1 MDLRQMN
8 RPLVTLYMLSYNR
21 KQYAREAFES
31 MLQQTYSPLEIIV
44 SDDRSTD
51 GTYEM
56 LREMFQSYKGPHQLR
71 ILQNERNLGFIGN
84 INKVFSLMQGEL
96 LIMNCDDD
104 VSMPNKV
111 ERIVEAWVKYDKK
124 PTAIAT
130 SSILIDAQGKEVG
143 INDLGEERLIVRSLP
158 SFMRLGCPN
167 GLYGKT
173 GAAFAYS
180 RTVLETFGAITTRF
194 TADDAVMVRRAY
206 ALGPLLMVP
215 DFLFKYRTG
224 VGLSTSYTVSF
235 RKETIRQRWVYNSLK
250 QLLIDIQKAPLQP
263 RMMKK
268 ITTILN
274 REMCLELA
282 HSKMWRMGTCARVVL
297 FFKAAKGGIRFF
309 EFPRQTARLA
319 LRAIQLA

>member
-1 MDLRQMN
+1 MDN
-8 RPLVTLYMLSYNR
+8 PLITLYMLSYNR
-21 KQYAREAFES
+21 KQYAQEAFES

-44 SDDRSTD
+44 SDDHSTD

-56 LREMFQSYKGPHQLR
+56 IQQMAKAYQGCHQIR
-71 ILQNERNLGFIGN
+71 ILQNEQNLGFIGN
-84 INKVFSLMQGEL
+84 FNRLLTLFKGEL

-104 VSMPNKV
+104 ISKPNKV
-111 ERIVEAWVKYDKK
+111 ERIVEAWMKYDKN

-130 SSILIDAQGKEVG
+130 SSVLIDAQGKEVG
-143 INDLGEERLIVRSLP
+143 VNDLGEERLIVRSLP

-180 RTVLETFGAITTRF
+180 RKVLETFGPITTRF

-206 ALGPLLMVP
+206 VLGPLLVVP
-215 DFLFKYRTG
+215 DVLFKYRTG

-250 QLLIDIQKAPLQP
+250 QLLNDIQRIPLHP
-263 RMMKK
+263 RMMNTLK
-268 ITTILN
+268 TILK

-282 HSKMWRMGTCARVVL
+282 HSKMWRMGTCARVLL
-297 FFKAAKGGIRFF
+297 FLKVTKWGLRFF
-309 EFPRQTARLA
+309 EFPRQTMRLA
-319 LRAIQLA
+319 LRSVQLA